1 MHKLAMMLGRSAL
14 VVKEV
19 MVDESAEMQVKIVG
33 RKAGLI
39 SWLLSLLGIDSTFTL
54 CVYSDRLESR
64 EGSLSGM
71 LKTMIPLSSI
81 DTYTTGFAKPFICLV
96 FGIAFLVMT
105 IFGWITTG
113 SFAGGFVFLIFAV
126 VTFIMYA
133 LQKCL
138 VLNFTTNGGNGI
150 CFLFKRSVIEGVN
163 VDESFAERVGEI
175 VKQNYVAQTRK

>member
-1 MHKLAMMLGRSAL
+1 MNKIAIMLVRSAL

-19 MVDESAEMQVKIVG
+19 KIDESAEMQVKIVG

-71 LKTMIPLSSI
+71 LKTVIPLSSI

-113 SFAGGFVFLIFAV
+113 SFAGGFAFLIFSV
-126 VTFIMYA
+126 VALIMYVH
-133 LQKCL
+133 QKCL
-138 VLNFTTNGGNGI
+138 VLNFTTKGGNGM
-150 CFLFKRSVIEGVN
+150 CFLFKHSVIEGVN
-163 VDESFAERVGEI
+163 VDEAFAERVGEI
-175 VKQNYVAQTRK
+175 VKQNYVGQTWK

>member
-39 SWLLSLLGIDSTFTL
+39 SWFLSLLGIDSTFTL
-54 CVYSDRLESR
+54 YVYSDRLESR

-71 LKTMIPLSSI
+71 LKTTIPLSSI
-81 DTYTTGFAKPFICLV
+81 DTYTTGFAKPFACLV
-96 FGIAFLVMT
+96 VGNIFLLLT

-113 SFAGGFVFLIFAV
+113 SFAGCFTFLLFSFVA
-126 VTFIMYA
+126 FIIYA

-163 VDESFAERVGEI
+163 VDEAFAEQVGEI
-175 VKQNYVAQTRK
+175 VKRNYILQTRR